1 MTMSRGRR
9 GWGALPRR
17 ATLAVFIVAGALALL
32 GGTAAAQQAISPQF
46 TREYQAGIDAYRLGQ
61 YAEARAHLAKAA
73 DLEPSLPGPHR
84 WLAAIDQA
92 EEKWADCVKHARA
105 AIKLNPQSSEIAA
118 TRQLHDECR
127 TSLGKSTFTG
137 DFEGGG
143 ALAVTSSATGA
154 TVSVNGLR
162 YGSAPLAPRAL
173 AAGRIEIKV
182 EKPGWIAR
190 TVEVDILPGV
200 VTDVDVELE
209 PDPAAQ
215 AADPN
220 RAVTHALPI
229 TGWLELEGDLAGATI
244 LINGVDATVD
254 ASGRFERTPGTYEV
268 IVSAPGRDRWRRRV
282 RIARGQETRA
292 TVELPSAEARR
303 SKRRVGVGAVLGG
316 AVLAGAGATFALL
329 AGKAREEAG
338 DWAEIERTR
347 PDLSD
352 ASLEH
357 APLHTRADIQDSIDR
372 GDRWALVS
380 NVVYGAAAVS
390 VGVGIYFLVGSRSD
404 DRPGAP
410 PPFAI
415 APLGDRG
422 VVVSK
427 ELRW

>member
-9 GWGALPRR
+9 GWGALPWR
-17 ATLAVFIVAGALALL
+17 AALAAFAVVGAFALHA
-32 GGTAAAQQAISPQF
+32 GTAAAQPTISPQF

-61 YAEARAHLAKAA
+61 YAEARVHLAKAA
-73 DLEPSLPGPHR
+73 DLEPTLPGPHR

-92 EEKWADCVKHARA
+92 EQKWADCVTHARV

-127 TSLGKSTFTG
+127 TSLGKSTFIG

-215 AADPN
+215 AAAPDQ
-220 RAVTHALPI
+220 HAPAPLPV
-229 TGWLELEGDLAGATI
+229 TGWLKLDGDLAGATV
-244 LINGVDATVD
+244 LVNGVDATAD

-268 IVSAPGRDRWRRRV
+268 IVTAPGRDRWRRRV
-282 RIARGQETRA
+282 RIARGQQTRA
-292 TVELPSAEARR
+292 TVELPSADARR
-303 SKRRVGVGAVLGG
+303 SKRRIGVGVVLGG
-316 AVLAGAGATFALL
+316 AVLAGAGATFAIL
-329 AGKAREEAG
+329 AGQAHEEAG

-347 PDLSD
+347 PNLSD
-352 ASLEH
+352 ESLEH
-357 APLHTRADIQDSIDR
+357 EPLHTRADIQDSIDR
-372 GDRWALVS
+372 GDRWALIS

-404 DRPGAP
+404 DRPGTP

-415 APLGDRG
+415 APVGDRG

-427 ELRW
+427 EIRW